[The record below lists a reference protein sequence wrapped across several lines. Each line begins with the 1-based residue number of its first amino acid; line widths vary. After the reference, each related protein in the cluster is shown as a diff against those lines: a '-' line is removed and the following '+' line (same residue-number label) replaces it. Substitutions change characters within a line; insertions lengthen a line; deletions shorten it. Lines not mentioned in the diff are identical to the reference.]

1 MIKAGK
7 TFTFIFLAIIFMAAT
22 VCAQNTAKDIFNN
35 PPQSAKPRGYWI
47 WGHGIYD
54 YSRITEE
61 LDAFKDMGLGGVDI
75 FDMGIADPYDKIPA
89 GPAFFSNEMLD
100 GIAFA
105 ITEAKKRGL
114 SMGLSVSNGWNAGGD
129 WTANDEMLMRL
140 LIWTDTINGPANI
153 SEIGFPE
160 VPVTFQKPYGSFP
173 LFPEIKQD
181 GLPEFYQDVS
191 LVAFPLNSKG
201 IISDLKQVIYFHPE
215 EIKGNNIDI
224 KLPSGTW
231 VLARAVVTPLGQQMW
246 MKSDNSNGFIMDHYS
261 KKATKNHFN
270 YITGRLTE
278 RLGYLGST
286 ALERLYLC
294 SFEAEDYT
302 IWSPGLKDEFREMHG
317 YDIDQYMPVFTG
329 QIMIDEE
336 ITQRILYDYRA
347 TVSEM
352 FVNNHYRQARDIS
365 NANGL
370 LLASESGGPGPPL
383 HYVPTEDLKALG
395 SVDIMRGEFWNKKA
409 EYFDE
414 NGNDL
419 IQVVKNIASAA
430 HIYGHQVVE
439 MEAFTSHQKHWQ
451 ERPIELKK
459 LADRAF
465 CEGMTRVVYHTMP
478 HSPKEAGYP
487 GWSYQAGT
495 HISPK
500 LTWWAL
506 SKPFHDYMARVSGL
520 LQEGKFIA
528 DVAYYYGEEI
538 PKFASGSKFIR
549 KTLGPGYE
557 YDDLNTE
564 VLLNADVDEG
574 KIALPSGMKYS
585 LLVLP
590 GNRKM
595 SLEVLK
601 KVEDL
606 LKKGAIILGNK
617 PVEVYGLKDFSTK
630 EKELQILANKIW
642 GNLNRKKQKRNYGK
656 GIIYSGYAEK
666 DIFTE
671 LGTGP
676 DFNYISQ
683 ATVNLDFIHRS
694 TDKEDIYFIRNK
706 DSAYVNFNADF
717 RIAGKRPEI
726 FNPSDGSIKKTGIFV
741 EDGGRTILP
750 LSLEPYGSIF
760 VVFDSDEAGTKHVV
774 EVEKDGKLFFSQNQA
789 PESSI
794 SILRQEDNSLLMNFG
809 NNGSY
814 LIKFDDGTS
823 QVISYQ
829 PNKKIVILDNPWD
842 VRFPYGW
849 GFNPLREFDQ
859 LTDWTL
865 NSDRE
870 LAIFSGSAT
879 YKTSFEIKKDSLQ
892 KKLAW
897 TLDLGDVGEV
907 ARVYLN
913 GREVGTKVF
922 PPFLYSIDDYLR
934 EGANFLVVEVANTWL
949 NQLIGESK
957 KPFEQQRTSSN
968 LSADGSQEPYARP
981 WSSYKPLPSGLMGPV
996 KIISEVQHVK

>member
-1 MIKAGK
+1 MIKIGK
-7 TFTFIFLAIIFMAAT
+7 ITALFLVTIFMIGT
-22 VCAQNTAKDIFNN
+22 VCAQKTANDIFNN

-61 LDAFKDMGLGGVDI
+61 LDAFKNMGLGGVDI
-75 FDMGIADPYDKIPA
+75 FDMGIADPYDIIPA

-100 GIAFA
+100 GITFA

-129 WTANDEMLMRL
+129 WTADDEMLMRL
-140 LIWTDTINGPANI
+140 LVWMDTITGPANI

-173 LFPEIKQD
+173 LFPKIKQN

-191 LVAFPLNSKG
+191 LVAFPLNPKG

-215 EIKGNNIDI
+215 EIKGNNINI
-224 KLPSGTW
+224 KLPPGTW
-231 VLARAVVTPLGQQMW
+231 VLARTAVTPLGQKMW

-294 SFEAEDYT
+294 SFEAEDYI
-302 IWSPGLKDEFREMHG
+302 IWSPGLKDEFRKIHG
-317 YDIDQYMPVFTG
+317 YEIDQYMPVFTG
-329 QIMIDEE
+329 QVIIDEE
-336 ITQRILYDYRA
+336 TTRRILYDYRVV
-347 TVSEM
+347 VSEM

-395 SVDIMRGEFWNKKA
+395 SVDIMRGEFWNRKS

-419 IQVVKNIASAA
+419 TQVVKNIASAA
-430 HIYGHQVVE
+430 HTYGHEVVE
-439 MEAFTSHQKHWQ
+439 MEAFTSHEKHWQ
-451 ERPIELKK
+451 ERPLELKK
-459 LADRAF
+459 LADKAF

-500 LTWWAL
+500 LTWWEL
-506 SKPFHDYMARVSGL
+506 SKPFHDYMARVSAL
-520 LQEGKFIA
+520 LQEGKFVA

-557 YDDLNTE
+557 YDDLNKE
-564 VLLNADVDEG
+564 VLLQAYVDGG
-574 KIALPSGMKYS
+574 KITLPTGMKYTM
-585 LLVLP
+585 LVLP
-590 GNRKM
+590 GSRKM
-595 SLEVLK
+595 SLEVLN

-606 LKKGAIILGNK
+606 LNKGAIILGNK
-617 PVEVYGLKDFSTK
+617 PDKVYGFKDFRTK

-642 GNLNRKKQKRNYGK
+642 GNSNRKKQKIKYGK
-656 GIIYSGYAEK
+656 GMIYSGYSEK
-666 DIFTE
+666 DILTE
-671 LGTGP
+671 LGRGP
-676 DFNYISQ
+676 DFTFTSQ
-683 ATVNLDFIHRS
+683 STANLDFIHRS
-694 TDKEDIYFIRNK
+694 TANEDIYFISNK
-706 DSAYVNFNADF
+706 DSAFVNFNADF
-717 RIAGKRPEI
+717 RVTGKRPEI
-726 FNPSDGSIKKTGIFV
+726 FNPSDGTIKRTGIFV
-741 EDGGRTILP
+741 DYGGRTILP
-750 LSLEPYGSIF
+750 LSLEPYGSVF
-760 VVFDSDEAGTKHVV
+760 VVFGSNEAGSKHVV
-774 EVEKDGKLFFSQNQA
+774 EVEKDGKLFFSHNQA
-789 PESSI
+789 PEYSVSV
-794 SILRQEDNSLLMNFG
+794 LRQADNSLILNFG
-809 NNGSY
+809 NSGSY
-814 LIKFDDGTS
+814 QLKFNDGTT
-823 QVISYQ
+823 QEINYQ
-829 PNKKIVILDNPWD
+829 SDKKFIMLDKPWD

-849 GFNPLREFDQ
+849 GFNPVRKFEQ

-865 NSDRE
+865 NSDKE

-879 YKTSFEIKKDSLQ
+879 YKTSFEIRKETPQKDLD
-892 KKLAW
+892 W
-897 TLDLGDVGEV
+897 TLDLGIVGDV

-922 PPFLYSIDDYLR
+922 PPFIFSIDDYIR
-934 EGANFLVVEVANTWL
+934 EGDNFLVVEVANTWL
-949 NQLIGESK
+949 NQLIGESR

-968 LSADGSQEPYARP
+968 LSAGRSREFSARP

-996 KIISEVQHVK
+996 KIISEVQHIK